1 MPQLK
6 TLTGESAL
14 AFLLLH
20 DHDHAQHLGFH
31 IPLKSKQSSSEAAT
45 ATEDPVV
52 DTPGFLTV
60 FTTSQP
66 GEPLAQNITVN
77 VPSLYIEFQHTGP
90 FTYPSFIPY
99 PVQDCTNVPGTLY
112 LRGQNPEIGSNGFN
126 AQEYPP
132 YPPLPGGELPSGRVT
147 IDFWDDNRITGV
159 FKTNVGNYISG
170 GTGTWIP
177 VNDRQSG

>member
-6 TLTGESAL
+6 SLTGESAL

-31 IPLKSKQSSSEAAT
+31 IPLKSKQSSSAA
-45 ATEDPVV
+45 ATEDAVV
-52 DTPGFLTV
+52 DMPGFLTV

-66 GEPLAQNITVN
+66 GEPLAQNITVYI
-77 VPSLYIEFQHTGP
+77 PGLYIEFRHTGP

-126 AQEYPP
+126 AQQYPA
-132 YPPLPGGELPSGRVT
+132 YPPLHGELPSARVT
-147 IDFWDDNRITGV
+147 IDFWDENRITGV

-177 VNDRQSG
+177 VNDRQSA

>member
-20 DHDHAQHLGFH
+20 DHEDAQHLGFH
-31 IPLKSKQSSSEAAT
+31 IPLKSKQSSSVAAI
-45 ATEDPVV
+45 AAEDAVV
-52 DTPGFLTV
+52 DASGFLTV

-66 GEPLAQNITVN
+66 GQPLAQNISVGI
-77 VPSLYIEFQHTGP
+77 PDLYLEFQHKGP
-90 FTYPSFIPY
+90 FAYPSSIPY
-99 PVQDCTNVPGTLY
+99 PVLDCTMVPGTLY
-112 LRGQNPEIGSNGFN
+112 LRGENPKIGSNGFN
-126 AQEYPP
+126 AQQYPP
-132 YPPLPGGELPSGRVT
+132 YPPLDGDELASGRVT
-147 IDFWDDNRITGV
+147 IDFWDENRITGV

-177 VNDRQSG
+177 VNDRH